1 MSAPVEI
8 PLVAGPQRFSVRL
21 NDVIYQMR
29 ITWNDADM
37 GGYFFDLGAE
47 DGTPLIAGHPLVTGA
62 NLLGQYG
69 YLEVGG
75 KLVVTTDRGAGDL
88 PTYDGLGATSHLFFI
103 PDA

>member
-1 MSAPVEI
+1 MTTITEI
-8 PLVAGPQRFSVRL
+8 PLIVGPQRLSIRL

-47 DGTPLIAGHPLVTGA
+47 DGTLLIAGHPLVTGA
-62 NLLGQYG
+62 DLLAQYG
-69 YLEVGG
+69 YLGIGG